1 MFGYIR
7 TVPSE
12 LRLREHECY
21 RAYYCGLC
29 HAMGTCTGQCSRL
42 TLSYDFVFLAAVRCW
57 LAGEKPE
64 FKRFRCLIHPTRR
77 RTSVRLSPQLS
88 YSADASVLLSYHK
101 CLDDLADERGLRKL
115 RARFASLGLRRGYA
129 RAKKR
134 HPELDAAIRNSLSS
148 LAEWEKRTDTHSADE
163 PAERFGELMQAVFSD
178 GMEGANAR
186 IAGELGRN
194 VGRWIYLA
202 DAADDYE
209 KDREKHRYNPY
220 FSLFGAHMT
229 DENRKE
235 IRDSLTAILCD
246 AERAYLLMDRP
257 PCPELQEILANI
269 LYLGMPRTAERVLFP
284 SQHQNDKTADKG
296 DQP

>member
-29 HAMGTCTGQCSRL
+29 RAMGKCTGQCSRL

-64 FKRFRCLIHPTRR
+64 FRRFRCLVHPTRR
-77 RTSVRLSPQLS
+77 RTAVSPSPQLA
-88 YSADASVLLSYHK
+88 YCADASILLSYHK
-101 CLDDLADERGLRKL
+101 CLDDLADEHGFRKL
-115 RARFASLGLRRGYA
+115 RARLAMLGLHRGYHKA
-129 RAKKR
+129 RKR
-134 HPELDAAIRNSLSS
+134 HPELDTAIRQSLVSLS
-148 LAEWEKRTDTHSADE
+148 AWEKRTDTHSADA
-163 PAERFGELMQAVFSD
+163 PAEIFGELMRVVFTD
-178 GMEGANAR
+178 GMDGANAR

-194 VGRWIYLA
+194 IGRWIYLV

-209 KDREKHRYNPY
+209 KDLKKHRYNPY
-220 FSLFGAHMT
+220 LALFGDRMT
-229 DENRKE
+229 GENREE
-235 IRDSLTAILCD
+235 IRNSLTAILCD
-246 AERAYLLMDRP
+246 AECAYLLMDRP
-257 PCPELQEILANI
+257 ACPELQEILSNI

-284 SQHQNDKTADKG
+284 TKHENDESADKG
-296 DQP
+296 DQR